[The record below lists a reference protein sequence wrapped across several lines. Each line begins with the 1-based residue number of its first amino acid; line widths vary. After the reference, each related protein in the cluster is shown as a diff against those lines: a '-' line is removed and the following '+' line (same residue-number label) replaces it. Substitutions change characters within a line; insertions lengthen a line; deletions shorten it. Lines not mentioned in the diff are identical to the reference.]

1 MAFPSSGDGCH
12 VVITQ
17 CGGWEIQNTHLE
29 SGAGAAVRDAR
40 EVKMRQLRDRHGH
53 VSVSEDAV
61 RVLAGDFNLRG
72 GEEGPLQSVGWRDA
86 WQWPAA
92 PPGEDWTWSGHDGQ
106 LRFDRVFVH
115 DAQDG
120 AKVER
125 RAIARL
131 SGLWPAL
138 SDHVALHAVLARRP
152 GTSGEESTYQATMI
166 NS

>member
-1 MAFPSSGDGCH
+1 MPFPSSLDGRH
-12 VVITQ
+12 AVITQ
-17 CGGWEIQNTHLE
+17 CGGWEMQNTHLD
-29 SGAGAAVRDAR
+29 SGGCAAARDAR
-40 EVKMRQLRDRHGH
+40 EVQMRQLRDRHSP

-61 RVLAGDFNLRG
+61 LVLAGDFNLRG
-72 GEEGPLQSVGWRDA
+72 GEEGPLQSAGWRDA

-92 PPGEDWTWSGHDGQ
+92 PPSEDWAWSGHDRQ

-138 SDHVALHAVLARRP
+138 SDHAALHAVLVRRP
-152 GTSGEESTYQATMI
+152 GTSGEETT
-166 NS
+166 